1 MIVGITGTD
10 GAGKGT
16 VVNYLVTKKGFTH
29 YSARNL
35 FEEELVKRGVE
46 SNRANMRLVA
56 NELRAKHGNDF
67 VVTYYL
73 DMMKNEQKEN
83 VVIESIR
90 AIAEANTLKENGG
103 LLLAVDADQG
113 LRYKRIKGRGSS
125 SDKVSYEEFVTHE
138 KLEMNDPDPNGMQ
151 KAKVIEMADYIF
163 MNDKS
168 FVEMGNNIDKFLAK
182 FSNQ

>member
-16 VVNYLVTKKGFTH
+16 VVNYLVTNKGFTH
-29 YSARNL
+29 YSARNI
-35 FEEELVKRGVE
+35 FEEEFVKRGME
-46 SNRANMRLVA
+46 SNRANMRLIA

-73 DMMKNEQKEN
+73 DKMKKESVEN
-83 VVIESIR
+83 AVIESIR
-90 AIAEANTLKENGG
+90 TTAEADTLRNNNG
-103 LLLAVDADQG
+103 LLLAVDADQK
-113 LRYKRIKGRGSS
+113 LRYERIKGRGSS
-125 SDKVSYEEFVTHE
+125 SDKVTFEEFIAQE

-151 KAKVIEMADYIF
+151 KAKVIKMADYIF

-168 FVEMGNNIDKFLAK
+168 FAEMEDNIDKFLDK
-182 FSNQ
+182 FKD